1 MSKRKRNVSIQ
12 FYLNTREA
20 DLLDR
25 KVKATGLSRTVFLR
39 HLVNGFQPRE
49 LPPPDYRDL
58 MNALYGIGRNLNQI
72 AQKAHAPVVVA
83 AIRGSEQIMRRT
95 PWRATDVYLDFCG
108 VMDAETIQQ
117 HKTHEI
123 GEVVGKWIL
132 DSVNT

>member
-1 MSKRKRNVSIQ
+1 MSTRKRNVSIQ

-25 KVKATGLSRTVFLR
+25 KVKATGLSRTVFLS

-72 AQKAHAPVVVA
+72 AQKAHTLHVMDVQRYDEEVRKLEN
-83 AIRGSEQIMRRT
+83 AIRTI
-95 PWRATDVYLDFCG
+95 TD
-108 VMDAETIQQ
+108 A
-117 HKTHEI
+117 
-123 GEVVGKWIL
+123 VVSPMPT
-132 DSVNT
+132 DR